1 MKELQCKLTN
11 KSACHAFAL
20 AQILKSFGSSPHK
33 LLLCNIIVEQP
44 ADCNSFNTYARG
56 IETLVFDL
64 SSKAARLA
72 GCIQRQLVSTAQNID
87 STVID
92 RGLKQRTDLAVLK
105 YTDMPAVLVEMGFID
120 NDFDVVLLEN
130 NQDDIARA
138 IARGVTDYMRG
149 DK

>member
-1 MKELQCKLTN
+1 M
-11 KSACHAFAL
+11 
-20 AQILKSFGSSPHK
+20 
-33 LLLCNIIVEQP
+33 
-44 ADCNSFNTYARG
+44 
-56 IETLVFDL
+56 VFDL

-92 RGLKQRTDLAVLK
+92 RGLKQRNDLAVLK

-130 NQDDIARA
+130 NQDDLARA